1 MFILGCPLV
10 SAGCSLAPAGCAML
24 AAGCPLNASGCSL
37 REMGSRPDRWM
48 DAPEPVMEHPE
59 VRTCNH
65 ERRMEHPAPLMG
77 HPERR
82 SSHPEA
88 FMEHPGRNG
97 AAVFRGKSTIPGRK
111 VVPGGQ
117 NRRFGRENGFIADV
131 GWNGRDWSTEPARA
145 VSPIFRTDLLVLN
158 PAKELLQ
165 RHAQAPR
172 QPCQHMHSGDGF
184 TAFHPADRIA

>member
-1 MFILGCPLV
+1 MD
-10 SAGCSLAPAGCAML
+10 AP
-24 AAGCPLNASGCSL
+24 GCSL
-37 REMGSRPDRWM
+37 REMGSSPERLM
-48 DAPEPVMEHPE
+48 DHPAPEMERPGW
-59 VRTCNH
+59 RTCVH
-65 ERRMEHPAPLMG
+65 ERAVEHPASLMG
-77 HPERR
+77 HPGRR
-82 SSHPEA
+82 ISHPEA
-88 FMEHPGRNG
+88 FMEHTGRNG
-97 AAVFRGKSTIPGRK
+97 AAVFREKSVPPGRK
-111 VVPGGQ
+111 AVLGGKM
-117 NRRFGRENGFIADV
+117 RRFGRENGFIADV